1 MRYFLKE
8 SEREREREREREIW
22 DVICMWYETYTS
34 CPQVFS
40 LSGQFVV
47 NKDGISFSEAQ
58 ETAVFTLVVPD
69 GLHSAH

>member
-1 MRYFLKE
+1 MSYFLKE
-8 SEREREREREREIW
+8 SERERERQGSIR
-22 DVICMWYETYTS
+22 YETYTS

-58 ETAVFTLVVPD
+58 ETAIFTLVVPD
-69 GLHSAH
+69 GFHSAHQAYKHT